1 MTVELIN
8 QFMILLIMYYLLL
21 VSTNINSLLN
31 CSIRRFLENNMYI
44 KHIILFVGIY
54 LWSFI
59 LKTYSPVET
68 IPTNKEGFTSNYD
81 FKQYSYLVQ
90 SFFYTLIIYLA
101 FLMTSKMEV
110 ISFLVFITL
119 LIVAFIINL
128 LYKVNLNKLGLQ
140 KIKDGNFFITQ
151 QSVINTIKETKETKE
166 TIKVNNSEV
175 NNVVL
180 LYNILSTIYTSLP
193 FLIAYGVYNYWKKQK
208 KDHRKTF
215 NTLTFFIGV
224 ENCRS

>member
-1 MTVELIN
+1 
-8 QFMILLIMYYLLL
+8 
-21 VSTNINSLLN
+21 
-31 CSIRRFLENNMYI
+31 
-44 KHIILFVGIY
+44 
-54 LWSFI
+54 
-59 LKTYSPVET
+59 
-68 IPTNKEGFTSNYD
+68 
-81 FKQYSYLVQ
+81 
-90 SFFYTLIIYLA
+90 
-101 FLMTSKMEV
+101 MTSKMEV